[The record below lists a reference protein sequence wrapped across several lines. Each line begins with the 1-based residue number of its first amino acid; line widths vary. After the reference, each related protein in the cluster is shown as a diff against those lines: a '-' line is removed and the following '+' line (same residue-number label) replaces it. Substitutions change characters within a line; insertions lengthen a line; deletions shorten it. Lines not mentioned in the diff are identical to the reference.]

1 MRGLDSIGR
10 MTDENETQDER
21 QNRELIELLNE
32 LRVVLPGV
40 QVLFAFLLTIAFSS
54 KFGTIDNLERATY
67 MVAFFSTALTSVLLM
82 TPTVFHRIRFRKG
95 DKETLL
101 RLSNRFALTA
111 MGCLSVAMVS
121 VIWLVSELVL
131 SQATA
136 NLIAVVSAVT
146 IVGLW
151 FAIPVWRELH
161 DHR

>member
-1 MRGLDSIGR
+1 
-10 MTDENETQDER
+10 MTTENETQDER
-21 QNRELIELLNE
+21 ENRELIELLNE

-54 KFGTIDNLERATY
+54 KFATISHVERVTY
-67 MVAFFSTALTSVLLM
+67 MVAFFSTALTSVFLM

-95 DKETLL
+95 DKEALL
-101 RLSNRFALTA
+101 RFTNRYVLAA

-121 VIWLVSELVL
+121 VIWLVCELAL

-136 NLIAVVSAVT
+136 NLIAVISAVV

-151 FAIPVWRELH
+151 FAIPVWRELR
-161 DHR
+161 DSR